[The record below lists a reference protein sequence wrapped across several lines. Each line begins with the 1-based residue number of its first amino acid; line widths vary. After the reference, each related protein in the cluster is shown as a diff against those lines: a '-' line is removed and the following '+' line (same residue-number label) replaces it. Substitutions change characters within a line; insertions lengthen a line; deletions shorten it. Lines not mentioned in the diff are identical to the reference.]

1 MAMMRIT
8 DTGGGSSKKTSSKT
22 TTGNT
27 RSSYSSGGG
36 TSSNKSSSSNS
47 NNSNKSNN
55 SSSGLLNTA
64 INNAKSYNKL
74 ISGSGSSGKATTNNT
89 SANNSISK
97 ALKTVV
103 NNVNSYNKL
112 KSGANTID
120 TDSSNKLVNSRLKDN
135 GDGTYGYRRNRHI
148 ADDVNVAPIVAKPLG
163 SDDTDDDKPT
173 YYDNGGDGSS
183 VDTSSY
189 YDDLM
194 AAFMEMNSANREA
207 ALEAILQN
215 LDAVKG
221 TYKQQIQ
228 DVNDEYDKLV
238 NENEVKKDRARR
250 VIREN
255 QANRGQLDSGMGRQ
269 EMLDMNIG
277 YDNITTNLK
286 AAREKAVNEIYNL
299 ITQAE
304 AEANTNKANV
314 NNSYQNA
321 LLEWKLANQ

>member
-1 MAMMRIT
+1 MASVVQNV
-8 DTGGGSSKKTSSKT
+8 GGSKKTT
-22 TTGNT
+22 TTPT
-27 RSSYSSGGG
+27 
-36 TSSNKSSSSNS
+36 TNS
-47 NNSNKSNN
+47 NVLK
-55 SSSGLLNTA
+55 
-64 INNAKSYNKL
+64 
-74 ISGSGSSGKATTNNT
+74 T
-89 SANNSISK
+89 SANNASNYGNLAKNGVSAIGKAAAAAASIKGK
-97 ALKTVV
+97 AADTISQQNAEKAQTNWA
-103 NNVNSYNKL
+103 NNMKAKYYGASNTSSANDNTGNYTSSTDWANQMKAKYYGATNGNKV
-112 KSGANTID
+112 D
-120 TDSSNKLVNSRLKDN
+120 YSNVSDN
-135 GDGTYGYRRNRHI
+135 D
-148 ADDVNVAPIVAKPLG
+148 
-163 SDDTDDDKPT
+163 DDTPT
-173 YYDNGGDGSS
+173 YYNNGDSNGSS

-194 AAFMEMNSANREA
+194 SAFMEMNSANREA

>member
-27 RSSYSSGGG
+27 RSGYSSGGG

-47 NNSNKSNN
+47 SLLSKIQSYGGSVSKSTGSNKSSSN
-55 SSSGLLNTA
+55 SSVTNPLSNSYQPTTTTKVTATRSPYSSNAGTGATKSNTTTRSDYSSNIGAGINTDWANQMKAKYYGSTSGNEVDVDDTPT
-64 INNAKSYNKL
+64 YY
-74 ISGSGSSGKATTNNT
+74 SGSGSS
-89 SANNSISK
+89 
-97 ALKTVV
+97 
-103 NNVNSYNKL
+103 
-112 KSGANTID
+112 
-120 TDSSNKLVNSRLKDN
+120 
-135 GDGTYGYRRNRHI
+135 
-148 ADDVNVAPIVAKPLG
+148 
-163 SDDTDDDKPT
+163 
-173 YYDNGGDGSS
+173 GSS

-207 ALEAILQN
+207 ALNAILQN

-314 NNSYQNA
+314 NNTYQNA

>member
-1 MAMMRIT
+1 MASVVQNV
-8 DTGGGSSKKTSSKT
+8 GGSKKTT
-22 TTGNT
+22 TTPTTNSNVLKTIANNASNYGNLAKNGVSAIGKAAAAAASIKGKVADT
-27 RSSYSSGGG
+27 ISQQNAEKAQTNWANNMKAKYYGASNTPSANDNTGNY
-36 TSSNKSSSSNS
+36 TSSTDWANQMKAKYYGATNGNKVDF
-47 NNSNKSNN
+47 
-55 SSSGLLNTA
+55 SGTPKN
-64 INNAKSYNKL
+64 
-74 ISGSGSSGKATTNNT
+74 
-89 SANNSISK
+89 
-97 ALKTVV
+97 
-103 NNVNSYNKL
+103 
-112 KSGANTID
+112 
-120 TDSSNKLVNSRLKDN
+120 
-135 GDGTYGYRRNRHI
+135 
-148 ADDVNVAPIVAKPLG
+148 DVPI
-163 SDDTDDDKPT
+163 TPT
-173 YYDNGGDGSS
+173 YDSGNDGGSAT
-183 VDTSSY
+183 DTSSY

-194 AAFMEMNSANREA
+194 SAFMEMNSANREA
-207 ALEAILQN
+207 ALNAILQN

>member
-1 MAMMRIT
+1 MASVVQGLGGGKKTTTTTTPKTNNNSKSSNGSKTTTTAPKTTTTTTSKPTKVYDAIT
-8 DTGGGSSKKTSSKT
+8 GTTSTYKAPTNATEYANSKLTNNYNIATANNASANRVYDATLDSNNNITYTKRDTTNNNNGGGSS
-22 TTGNT
+22 G
-27 RSSYSSGGG
+27 
-36 TSSNKSSSSNS
+36 SSSS
-47 NNSNKSNN
+47 
-55 SSSGLLNTA
+55 
-64 INNAKSYNKL
+64 
-74 ISGSGSSGKATTNNT
+74 
-89 SANNSISK
+89 
-97 ALKTVV
+97 
-103 NNVNSYNKL
+103 
-112 KSGANTID
+112 
-120 TDSSNKLVNSRLKDN
+120 
-135 GDGTYGYRRNRHI
+135 
-148 ADDVNVAPIVAKPLG
+148 
-163 SDDTDDDKPT
+163 
-173 YYDNGGDGSS
+173 
-183 VDTSSY
+183 TSSY

-215 LDAVKG
+215 LEAVKG

-228 DVNDEYDKLV
+228 NVNDEYDQLV

>member
-1 MAMMRIT
+1 MASVVQNV
-8 DTGGGSSKKTSSKT
+8 GGSKKTTTAPTTNSNVLKTIANNASNYGNLAKNGVSAIGKAAAAAASIKGKAADTISQQNAEKAQTNWANNMKAKYYGASNTSSANDN
-22 TTGNT
+22 TGN
-27 RSSYSSGGG
+27 Y
-36 TSSNKSSSSNS
+36 TSSTDWANQMKAKYYGSTNGNKVDYSNVS
-47 NNSNKSNN
+47 
-55 SSSGLLNTA
+55 
-64 INNAKSYNKL
+64 
-74 ISGSGSSGKATTNNT
+74 
-89 SANNSISK
+89 
-97 ALKTVV
+97 
-103 NNVNSYNKL
+103 
-112 KSGANTID
+112 
-120 TDSSNKLVNSRLKDN
+120 DN
-135 GDGTYGYRRNRHI
+135 D
-148 ADDVNVAPIVAKPLG
+148 
-163 SDDTDDDKPT
+163 DDTPT
-173 YYDNGGDGSS
+173 YYNNGDSSGSS

-194 AAFMEMNSANREA
+194 SAFMEMNSANREA
-207 ALEAILQN
+207 ALNAILQN

>member
-1 MAMMRIT
+1 MASVVQNV
-8 DTGGGSSKKTSSKT
+8 GGSKKTT
-22 TTGNT
+22 TTPTTNSNVLKTSANNASNYGNLAKNGVSAIGKAAAAAASIKGKAADT
-27 RSSYSSGGG
+27 ISQQNAEKAQTNWANNMKTKYYGASN
-36 TSSNKSSSSNS
+36 TSSANDNTGNYTSSTDWANQMKAKYYGSTNGNKVDYSNAS
-47 NNSNKSNN
+47 DNDDD
-55 SSSGLLNTA
+55 TPT
-64 INNAKSYNKL
+64 YY
-74 ISGSGSSGKATTNNT
+74 SGSGSS
-89 SANNSISK
+89 
-97 ALKTVV
+97 
-103 NNVNSYNKL
+103 
-112 KSGANTID
+112 
-120 TDSSNKLVNSRLKDN
+120 
-135 GDGTYGYRRNRHI
+135 
-148 ADDVNVAPIVAKPLG
+148 
-163 SDDTDDDKPT
+163 
-173 YYDNGGDGSS
+173 GSS

-207 ALEAILQN
+207 ALNAILQN

-314 NNSYQNA
+314 NNTYQNA

>member
-1 MAMMRIT
+1 MMI
-8 DTGGGSSKKTSSKT
+8 DTSANGTSKKTANASN
-22 TTGNT
+22 TGWAN
-27 RSSYSSGGG
+27 SMKAKYYG
-36 TSSNKSSSSNS
+36 SSSSN
-47 NNSNKSNN
+47 N
-55 SSSGLLNTA
+55 SSNTDTSNSWANQMKAKYYGSTSGNEVDVDDTPT
-64 INNAKSYNKL
+64 YY
-74 ISGSGSSGKATTNNT
+74 SGSGSS
-89 SANNSISK
+89 
-97 ALKTVV
+97 
-103 NNVNSYNKL
+103 
-112 KSGANTID
+112 
-120 TDSSNKLVNSRLKDN
+120 
-135 GDGTYGYRRNRHI
+135 
-148 ADDVNVAPIVAKPLG
+148 
-163 SDDTDDDKPT
+163 
-173 YYDNGGDGSS
+173 GSS

-207 ALEAILQN
+207 ALNAILQN